1 MTDSALARWE
11 RRTAGVLAAASL
23 LFLASYA
30 VLVLG
35 PGLPGAVRDLCLAVT
50 CAAWALFAADYVV
63 RRRLSG
69 QRWPRFVRTHW
80 LDTLVLLLPLLRP
93 VRIVQAYER
102 VKRRHGRP
110 RFALHARVM
119 LYAGVSTLLLG
130 FAASLA
136 VYQQER
142 GAPGATIQTFGDSVW
157 WACTTVSSV
166 GYGDMAP
173 VTPVGRL
180 VAVGLMGCGLALLG
194 AVVGSFSSWLLQ
206 VFARE
211 DENGERPPGSS
222 PGAFDGKG

>member
-30 VLVLG
+30 LRVLG
-35 PGLPGAVRDLCLAVT
+35 HGLPGPLRDACLAVT
-50 CAAWALFAADYVV
+50 FAAWSVFLVDYVV

-93 VRIVQAYER
+93 VRIVQAYDR
-102 VKRRHGRP
+102 VQLRHDRP
-110 RFALHARVM
+110 RFSLHARVIV
-119 LYAGVSTLLLG
+119 YAGVSTLLLG

-136 VYQQER
+136 VYHVER
-142 GAPGATIQTFGDSVW
+142 PAPGATIRTYGDAVW

-173 VTPVGRL
+173 VTPLGRL
-180 VAVGLMGCGLALLG
+180 VAVALMGCGLALLG
-194 AVVGSFSSWLLQ
+194 AVVGAFSSWLLQ
-206 VFARE
+206 AFAR
-211 DENGERPPGSS
+211 DGERPPGNS
-222 PGAFDGKG
+222 PEASRGPDTD